1 MPAPTF
7 QEALSQRA
15 ALLQEVPL
23 FAALNNE
30 ELTALAG
37 EFRVREYRAGD
48 TIFHQG
54 DQSRELYVVMK
65 GKVRVF
71 RLSPGGDETTIVI
84 LARRHILGEFAV
96 IDGEPRSATAKAISA
111 CILLEISQDKF
122 WRYLETIPT
131 LAVTM
136 CKQLVGKARWTSM
149 YASTIAQL
157 DAAGRLLHLLL
168 LYNEEFGQIEAGG
181 QRSVLELG
189 LNQTDL
195 ATLVGARRGWI
206 NTILQDWRKRRLIE
220 YEAGKIILLDLPRI
234 RQERDS
240 RIAAYE

>member
-1 MPAPTF
+1 V
-7 QEALSQRA
+7 

-23 FAALNNE
+23 FGTLNQE
-30 ELTALAG
+30 DLTAVAG
-37 EFRVREYRAGD
+37 DFRVREYRAGD

-54 DQSRELYVVMK
+54 DQSRELYIVMK
-65 GKVRVF
+65 GKVRIF
-71 RLSPGGDETTIVI
+71 RLSPSGDETTIVI

-96 IDGEPRSATAKAISA
+96 IDGEPRSATAKAISP
-111 CILLEISQDKF
+111 CTLLEISQEKF
-122 WRYLETIPT
+122 WHYLENIPN

-136 CKQLVGKARWTSM
+136 CKQLVGKARWASM
-149 YASTIAQL
+149 YAATIAQL

-168 LYNEEFGQIEAGG
+168 LYNEEFGQIEAEG

>member
-1 MPAPTF
+1 MPVPF
-7 QEALSQRA
+7 LPDILSQRV

-23 FAALNNE
+23 FAVLNQE
-30 ELTALAG
+30 TLTAVAG
-37 EFRVREYRAGD
+37 DFRVREYRAGD

-54 DQSRELYVVMK
+54 DQSRELYIVMK

-71 RLSPGGDETTIVI
+71 RLSPSGDETTIVI

-111 CILLEISQDKF
+111 CTLLEISQEKF
-122 WRYLETIPT
+122 WYYLENIPS

-136 CKQLVGKARWTSM
+136 CKQLVGKARWAAM
-149 YASTIAQL
+149 YAATVAQL

-206 NTILQDWRKRRLIE
+206 NLRRM
-220 YEAGKIILLDLPRI
+220 
-234 RQERDS
+234 S
-240 RIAAYE
+240 RVK